1 MGMHLDGAVEGV
13 SHPFAPGDNNMTT
26 SWRQNALFNRGGA
39 QNMETDVN
47 PNEMTDADQ
56 VHEGT
61 RSGSTSLNLLGKR
74 SASDSQ
80 TESTAPS
87 SSLALIPV
95 WGGGAAGPKPS
106 VVANLVDRIEGE
118 RVLGNQ
124 QDNVN
129 TPQKNLNRKK
139 LRAKDGGAID
149 NSDGAKTQEIS
160 ASSREGDVRTVGDL

>member
-1 MGMHLDGAVEGV
+1 M
-13 SHPFAPGDNNMTT
+13 
-26 SWRQNALFNRGGA
+26 
-39 QNMETDVN
+39 
-47 PNEMTDADQ
+47 
-56 VHEGT
+56 
-61 RSGSTSLNLLGKR
+61 
-74 SASDSQ
+74 
-80 TESTAPS
+80 
-87 SSLALIPV
+87 
-95 WGGGAAGPKPS
+95 GGGAAGPKPS